1 MLSPH
6 RDNDLATRSV
16 HTGRVTWTRAQ
27 STRGRRSSHVFG
39 PHGESDPATC
49 LVTWGRRPSHGDADP
64 ATCSVHTGRVTRPRA
79 WSHGDADPAT
89 CSVHTGT
96 MTRPRARSTRGEW
109 PGHVLGPHGDA
120 DPALKRKAELIE
132 PTARVDVLSDVA
144 SRGGRLCAILF
155 QGPWHGWISRP
166 EAEWGVRELGD
177 RVPVSQR
184 ERGTGGDGASQC
196 QCA

>member
-1 MLSPH
+1 MLGHMGTP
-6 RDNDLATRSV
+6 T
-16 HTGRVTWTRAQ
+16 Q
-27 STRGRRSSHVFG
+27 PRGRRPSHVFG
-39 PHGESDPATC
+39 PHGES
-49 LVTWGRRPSHGDADP
+49 DP

-89 CSVHTGT
+89 CLVHTGT